1 MSLRGGRNYQRPTE
15 VLEVSVL
22 ISGDSG
28 DSGDS
33 GQRCRVVTV
42 VTVVAG
48 GYGGDG
54 GIDYRPT

>member
-28 DSGDS
+28 
-33 GQRCRVVTV
+33 QWCRVVTV

>member
-22 ISGDSG
+22 ISG